1 MSVTDASNEAKD
13 NLKYL
18 NTLESLCKP
27 LYNCDPVTVLD
38 ALPSLI
44 NTIQMIH
51 AVSRYYHTSEQMTS
65 LFVKVGVLVNLH
77 VHVYMYTFVHD
88 TEGGE
93 GMQLK
98 LKYEQQFY
106 MYV

>member
-77 VHVYMYTFVHD
+77 VYMYTFVHD

-98 LKYEQQFY
+98 LKYEQQLYMY

>member
-65 LFVKVGVLVNLH
+65 LFVKVGVLMNLH
-77 VHVYMYTFVHD
+77 VYICT
-88 TEGGE
+88 
-93 GMQLK
+93 
-98 LKYEQQFY
+98 
-106 MYV
+106 